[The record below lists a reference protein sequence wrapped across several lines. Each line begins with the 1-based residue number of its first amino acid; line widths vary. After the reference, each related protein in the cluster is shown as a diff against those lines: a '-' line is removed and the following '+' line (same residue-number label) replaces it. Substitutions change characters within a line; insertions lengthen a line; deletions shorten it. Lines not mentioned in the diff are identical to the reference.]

1 MLVAAEPVL
10 GKDKANMFS
19 QILLSNDTI
28 KGRIDELSN
37 QDIKDQLL
45 DQIKQSLLF
54 AIKCDETTDIG
65 KCSHLHL
72 LYAGFLLVNTAKE
85 MQFCHP
91 MKSRTTSTDI
101 FDVVLNFF

>member
-54 AIKCDETTDIG
+54 AIQCDETTDIG
-65 KCSHLHL
+65 SHLQLL

-85 MQFCHP
+85 MLFCHP